1 MKKKI
6 LTLCLVIALAATA
19 VIGGTLAY
27 FTDTEQTT
35 NEMTVGNIDINLE
48 EVKLVVDDEGNQTWV
63 DYDQDDPLNLFP
75 VKWED
80 RAEYGMSNNKAA
92 RVYNTSSSGKNAY
105 LRTIVAIPS
114 VLDDVIGLGFAEG
127 EAWNA
132 TGSDGVK
139 RYGCTWEK
147 IGSATFDGYSHD
159 IYVCDTVGDVAV
171 EKGNYMLSLV
181 SVWMYDTVTNE
192 KLDALVKAEGNGV
205 TLDENN
211 MIDFDVKV
219 LSQGVQTEGFANYD
233 EAMASF
239 GDVLT
244 NVGDWFTGTNKA
256 ADAVINDWVNKN

>member
-1 MKKKI
+1 MTIDTDALRKQVILHLPYLLFLLVFAKLGEAVRLAPGADAAEKFLGLSEGFTMAFQSMWPGSVSDWIIGLLGAIIMRLAVYLKGKDAKKYRKN
-6 LTLCLVIALAATA
+6 V
-19 VIGGTLAY
+19 
-27 FTDTEQTT
+27 
-35 NEMTVGNIDINLE
+35 
-48 EVKLVVDDEGNQTWV
+48 
-63 DYDQDDPLNLFP
+63 
-75 VKWED
+75 
-80 RAEYGMSNNKAA
+80 EYGSARWGTKNDIAPYMDPKPENNII
-92 RVYNTSSSGKNAY
+92 
-105 LRTIVAIPS
+105 L
-114 VLDDVIGLGFAEG
+114 
-127 EAWNA
+127 
-132 TGSDGVK
+132 
-139 RYGCTWEK
+139 
-147 IGSATFDGYSHD
+147 
-159 IYVCDTVGDVAV
+159 